1 VPQERSFVTFKN
13 QDEAMTATI
22 DHLVYACPDLDA
34 AVAEIARLTGVRPQ
48 QGGQHPGLGTHNAL
62 LSLGDRTYLE
72 IIAPD
77 PAQPGSG
84 RQRPFGL
91 DSLAAPALRAWAA
104 APRDIDA
111 AVRRART
118 EGFDYGDIVTRHRRT
133 PGNGELSWRMTALPH
148 DGAVA
153 VVPFLIDWGAQRH
166 PAETAPGGLRLSEF
180 RILAPDPQQVI
191 GQLRAAGIDLPVG
204 HGDTPAL
211 RAVLTGPAGARVVLV
226 S

>member
-1 VPQERSFVTFKN
+1 
-13 QDEAMTATI
+13 MTATI

-48 QGGQHPGLGTHNAL
+48 HGGQHPGLGTHNAL

-77 PAQPGSG
+77 PAQPGTG
-84 RQRPFGL
+84 QQPFGL
-91 DSLAAPALRAWAA
+91 GHLTAPALRAWAA
-104 APRDIDA
+104 APQDLDA
-111 AVRRART
+111 AVRRARA

-133 PGNGELSWRMTALPH
+133 LGDGELSWRMTTYPH
-148 DGAVA
+148 DGALA
-153 VVPFLIDWGAQRH
+153 VIPFLIDWGPARH
-166 PAETAPGGLRLSEF
+166 PAETAPGGLRLTEF

-191 GQLRAAGIDLPVG
+191 RQLRAAGIDLPV
-204 HGDTPAL
+204 DQADVPAL
-211 RAVLTGPAGARVVLV
+211 RAVLTGPHDSRVVLA

>member
-1 VPQERSFVTFKN
+1 
-13 QDEAMTATI
+13 MTATI
-22 DHLVYACPDLDA
+22 DHLVYASPDLDA

-48 QGGQHPGLGTHNAL
+48 HGGQHPGLGTHNAL

-77 PAQPGSG
+77 PAQPGTG
-84 RQRPFGL
+84 QQQPFGL
-91 DSLAAPALRAWAA
+91 DHLTAPALRSWAA
-104 APRDIDA
+104 APQDLDA

-133 PGNGELSWRMTALPH
+133 PGDGELSWRMTTYPN

-153 VVPFLIDWGAQRH
+153 VIPFLIDWGPARH
-166 PAETAPGGLRLSEF
+166 PAQTAPSGLRLTEF

-191 GQLRAAGIDLPVG
+191 RQLRAAGIDLPVEHADAPG
-204 HGDTPAL
+204 L
-211 RAVLTGPAGARVVLV
+211 RAVLTGPQDTRVVLV

>member
-1 VPQERSFVTFKN
+1 
-13 QDEAMTATI
+13 MTATI

-34 AVAEIARLTGVRPQ
+34 AVAEITRLTGVRPRR
-48 QGGQHPGLGTHNAL
+48 GGQHPGLGTHNAL

-77 PAQPGSG
+77 PDQPGTG
-84 RQRPFGL
+84 RQQPFGL
-91 DSLAAPALRAWAA
+91 DHLAAPALRSWAA
-104 APRDIDA
+104 APRDLDA

-133 PGNGELSWRMTALPH
+133 PGDGELSWRMTTYPN

-153 VVPFLIDWGAQRH
+153 VIPFLIDWGPARH
-166 PAETAPGGLRLSEF
+166 PAQTAPPGLRLTEF
-180 RILAPDPQQVI
+180 SILAPDPQQVI
-191 GQLRAAGIDLPVG
+191 RQLRAASIDLPVEQA
-204 HGDTPAL
+204 DVPAL
-211 RAVLTGPAGARVVLV
+211 RAVLAGPDDTQVVLV

>member
-1 VPQERSFVTFKN
+1 
-13 QDEAMTATI
+13 MTATI

-34 AVAEIARLTGVRPQ
+34 AVAEITRLTGVRPQ
-48 QGGQHPGLGTHNAL
+48 DGGQHPGLGTHNAL

-77 PAQPGSG
+77 PAQPGTG
-84 RQRPFGL
+84 RQQPFGL
-91 DSLAAPALRAWAA
+91 GHLTAPALRSWAA
-104 APRDIDA
+104 APRDLDA

-133 PGNGELSWRMTALPH
+133 PGNGELSWRMTTYPN

-153 VVPFLIDWGAQRH
+153 VIPFLIDWGPARH
-166 PAETAPGGLRLSEF
+166 PAQTAPSGLRLTEF
-180 RILAPDPQQVI
+180 RILAPDPQPVI
-191 GQLRAAGIDLPVG
+191 RQLRAASIDLPVE
-204 HGDTPAL
+204 HADVPAL
-211 RAVLTGPAGARVVLV
+211 RAVLTGPQDTRVVLV

>member
-1 VPQERSFVTFKN
+1 
-13 QDEAMTATI
+13 MTATI

-34 AVAEIARLTGVRPQ
+34 AVAEIAGLTGVRPQ

-77 PAQPGSG
+77 PAQHGAG
-84 RQRPFGL
+84 QQPFGL
-91 DSLAAPALRAWAA
+91 GQLTGPALRAWAA
-104 APRDIDA
+104 APRDLDA
-111 AVRRART
+111 AVRQARA

-133 PGNGELSWRMTALPH
+133 PGDGELSWRMTTYPH

-153 VVPFLIDWGAQRH
+153 VIPFLIDWGSQRH
-166 PAETAPGGLRLSEF
+166 PAQTAPGGLRLTEF

-191 GQLRAAGIDLPVG
+191 RQLRAAGIDLPVDRA
-204 HGDTPAL
+204 DTPAL
-211 RAVLTGPAGARVVLV
+211 RAVLTGPQGTRVILA

>member
-1 VPQERSFVTFKN
+1 
-13 QDEAMTATI
+13 MTATI

-34 AVAEIARLTGVRPQ
+34 AVAEIAGLTGVRPQ

-77 PAQPGSG
+77 PAQPGTG
-84 RQRPFGL
+84 QQPFGVDRL
-91 DSLAAPALRAWAA
+91 TAPALRAWAA
-104 APRDIDA
+104 APRDLDA
-111 AVRRART
+111 AVRRARA

-133 PGNGELSWRMTALPH
+133 PGDGELSWRMTTYPH
-148 DGAVA
+148 DGAVE
-153 VVPFLIDWGAQRH
+153 VIPFLIDWGPARH
-166 PAETAPGGLRLSEF
+166 PAQTAPSGVRLTEF

-191 GQLRAAGIDLPVG
+191 RRLRAAGIDLPVD
-204 HGDTPAL
+204 HADTPAL
-211 RAVLTGPAGARVVLV
+211 RAVLTGPQGTRLVLV